1 MAVELPGDL
10 GGLTVLPGRIDL
22 QVNGAYGH
30 DLTADPATVWAVGE
44 RLPATGVTAFL
55 PTLVSPA
62 PDVVARAIE
71 VLAAGPPDGWRGAVP
86 LGWHVEGPFL
96 DPAHRGTHPADA
108 IRDVD
113 LDLLETWAAS
123 GHVRLVTLAPERPG
137 GLEAV
142 ALLAGRGVVV
152 SAGHSGATYEQA
164 MAAFDAGATFATH
177 LFNAMPPLHHR
188 DPGLPGAALDRPDV
202 TVGLIADGLHL
213 HPATLRLVHR
223 AAGPDR
229 IALVTDAM
237 AAAGMPDGAYVLG
250 PVRVLVRG
258 GVARLAGTE
267 GAPDGGPEDG
277 TPFDQ
282 RPIAGGTAH
291 LLDVVRATVAAGV
304 GLVDAVAAA
313 GATPAAVLGRADVGA
328 LAAGRRAD
336 VVETDAD
343 LRPLRV
349 LRAGAWV
356 AA

>member
-237 AAAGMPDGAYVLG
+237 AAAGLG
-250 PVRVLVRG
+250 PG
-258 GVARLAGTE
+258 TYRLGDLEVTM
-267 GAPDGGPEDG
+267 GPSGPRNPDGGL
-277 TPFDQ
+277 
-282 RPIAGGTAH
+282 AGGGAT
-291 LLDVVRATVAAGV
+291 LDEVAAV
-304 GLVDAVAAA
+304 WRAAT
-313 GATPAAVLGRADVGA
+313 GADHLATSTVTATTPARLLGDPSRGHLRDGARGDVLA
-328 LAAGRRAD
+328 LAADGT
-336 VVETDAD
+336 VVVTAVDGEILHD
-343 LRPLRV
+343 LRDQETP
-349 LRAGAWV
+349 
-356 AA
+356 